1 MALYYQILLNNVN
14 TIGEE
19 REKLQPWQGYPGRVA
34 VPPVILVRQL
44 RNGGSVTS
52 PLDLW
57 LIRRSDGMWSG
68 LSLGCSREATMTEE
82 KSRPETTVPTRR
94 VSSRQMERLVGKFDR
109 FLERSGDVMVDRFG
123 EEKAAVMRGEMLD
136 EYRRLIPE
144 VPYIG
149 GRRNIYSHALALA
162 PRALAMYRVVVRH
175 GGSLED
181 SGELLHRMFRGQMER
196 IPKVIRHWVGRQ
208 RFGRLRKRKV
218 EKAARRSQARRY
230 PGDFVFERIEGD
242 GKTFD
247 FGIDIT
253 ECGALKF
260 LQKQGADFRLS
271 KHGTTTAPWPPEFV
285 ERTCGQ
291 PQP

>member
-1 MALYYQILLNNVN
+1 
-14 TIGEE
+14 
-19 REKLQPWQGYPGRVA
+19 
-34 VPPVILVRQL
+34 
-44 RNGGSVTS
+44 
-52 PLDLW
+52 
-57 LIRRSDGMWSG
+57 
-68 LSLGCSREATMTEE
+68 MTEE
-82 KSRPETTVPTRR
+82 KSRPETKAPTRR
-94 VSSRQMERLVGKFDR
+94 VSSRQMEKLVGKFGR
-109 FLERSGDVMVDRFG
+109 YLQRSGDVLVDRYG
-123 EEKAAVMRGEMLD
+123 AETAAVMRGEMLD
-136 EYRRLIPE
+136 EYRRLIPD

-181 SGELLHRMFRGQMER
+181 SGELLHRLFRAQMER

-247 FGIDIT
+247 FGVDIT

-260 LQKQGADFRLS
+260 LETQGAEELCPYGCDIDYVAAEAMGFGLRRTKTLAWGCDRCDFRLS